1 MDFANMYLG
10 FDNLGSESFHPT
22 NSSVHHNN
30 NQFSFHPSMP
40 GPGQPDMTP
49 KTPVVTGDLGM
60 YDMNGMSLQAM
71 KAKEQFQMRTQNK
84 YIPIVGDATLS
95 SYQRS
100 GMLSPG
106 SKIPE
111 TVNLSDVS
119 KAENYGE
126 AAPLRS
132 ENVAPSLMGMS
143 PSHMPLDPSLGI
155 KSFQRTPSKAFS
167 FDNGKN
173 NSYPLISEDPSR
185 LEPYSVHSPSYH
197 ESASVQSSF
206 SNPATPQKQKA
217 LTPNSSEYG
226 SPKQDLG
233 NNPELKR
240 SSRMRHSISSL
251 EGDGAGKR
259 KRFLERNRIAA
270 SKCRQKK
277 KLWTQDLEN
286 SARIAC
292 EQSKALRSL
301 VAQLREEVL
310 CLKNQLLAH
319 QDCGCEGIRQYLS
332 SEAMGIMSALQ
343 KH

>member
-1 MDFANMYLG
+1 MYLG

-30 NQFSFHPSMP
+30 NQFPFHPSMSEP
-40 GPGQPDMTP
+40 GPPDMTA
-49 KTPVVTGDLGM
+49 KAPVVTGDLGM
-60 YDMNGMSLQAM
+60 YDMNGISLQAM
-71 KAKEQFQMRTQNK
+71 KAKEQFQMRTPNK
-84 YIPIVGDATLS
+84 YIPIVRDETLS

-106 SKIPE
+106 AKIPE
-111 TVNLSDVS
+111 TVSLSDVS
-119 KAENYGE
+119 KAEHYGE
-126 AAPLRS
+126 ATPLRS
-132 ENVAPSLMGMS
+132 ENVAPSMMGMS
-143 PSHMPLDPSLGI
+143 PSQMPLDPSLGL
-155 KSFQRTPSKAFS
+155 KSFQRAPSKAFS

-173 NSYPLISEDPSR
+173 TPYQLIPDDSSH

-206 SNPATPQKQKA
+206 SNPTTPQKQKA
-217 LTPNSSEYG
+217 LTPNSSDYG

-233 NNPELKR
+233 SISETKR
-240 SSRMRHSISSL
+240 SSRMRHSITSL
-251 EGDGAGKR
+251 EGDGTGKR

-277 KLWTQDLEN
+277 KLWTKDLEN